1 MSSERSITRRS
12 ALLSGALVAAGCSV
26 AAAGVAHADELA
38 GGTEANQLVSADV
51 LDFLYIDNAEMNAGE
66 TQNVAVAL
74 EGYSGFESATLT
86 VFNSEAEDEISCE
99 VSASSDSSLLF
110 SFTPGY
116 AGTYEVTRLVF
127 VASGVTYDVDFSD
140 CDASYR
146 SFVVSYAVS
155 TMSLDAEGASEEGPT
170 LQVYSGDASGEA
182 VESSSIEEGVAAA
195 LSSSVASRSRS
206 ADDGTLVIAL
216 DPGHVGVSSG
226 AVGVNGAQEAACT
239 WKIAQYCKA
248 ALDFYENVKV
258 VYTVTQGEHLSSS
271 TELEDRVQRAVD
283 QGADVLVSL
292 HLNSTGYG
300 SAKGAEVYVP
310 YNGSYNNETH
320 AVGEVLGQKIV
331 AELEKLGL
339 YNRGVKIRK
348 IDGHDG
354 SYDYP
359 DGSIGDYYGIIRHAR
374 KQNLPAIIVEH
385 AFIDNASDYANYLN
399 SDAKLR
405 KLGEADAQGIANYY
419 KLSMAPG
426 TMLRLY
432 NPNSGEHLYTQSSNE
447 YATLGSIGWVQEGRA
462 WVAPTSSSTPVY
474 RLYNPNTGDHHYTL
488 SKNEYKTLGSIGWKQ
503 EGLAWYS
510 DDAKSVP
517 IYRLFNPNVVVGT
530 HHYTLSENEYN
541 SLGKIG
547 WVKEGVAWY
556 GAAMS

>member
-1 MSSERSITRRS
+1 MPSKRSLTRRNV
-12 ALLSGALVAAGCSV
+12 LLSGALVAAGCTA
-26 AAAGVAHADELA
+26 AAAGAAYADELGDVA
-38 GGTEANQLVSADV
+38 AEQLVSADV
-51 LDFLYIDNAEMNAGE
+51 LDFLYIDNAEMDAGG

-74 EGYSGFESATLT
+74 KGYSGFESATLT
-86 VFNSEAEDEISCE
+86 VSNAEAGDEISCAE
-99 VSASSDSSLLF
+99 SASSDSSLLF
-110 SFTPGY
+110 SFVPSC
-116 AGTYEVTRLVF
+116 AGTYEVASLTF
-127 VASGVTYDVDFSD
+127 VSGGASYDVDFSD

-155 TMSLDAEGASEEGPT
+155 TMSLEDEGASEEGPT
-170 LQVYSGDASGEA
+170 LQVYSGDETGET
-182 VESSSIEEGVAAA
+182 VESTSIEEGVATA
-195 LSSSVASRSRS
+195 LSSAVVGRSRS

-226 AVGVNGAQEAACT
+226 AVGVNGSQEAACT

-248 ALDFYENVKV
+248 ALDVYEDVKV
-258 VYTVTQGEHLSSS
+258 VYTVTQSEHLSSS
-271 TELEDRVQRAVD
+271 TELEDRVRRAID

-292 HLNSTGYG
+292 HLNSTGFGGAY
-300 SAKGAEVYVP
+300 GAEVYVP
-310 YNGSYNNETH
+310 YDGSYNNETH
-320 AVGEVLGQKIV
+320 AVGEALGQKIV
-331 AELEKLGL
+331 KELEKLGL

-348 IDGHDG
+348 IDGHDED
-354 SYDYP
+354 YDYP
-359 DGSIGDYYGIIRHAR
+359 DGSLGDYYGIIRHAR
-374 KQNLPAIIVEH
+374 EHNLPAIIVEH
-385 AFIDNASDYANYLN
+385 AFIDNASDYVNYLN

-432 NPNSGEHLYTQSSNE
+432 NPNSGEHLYTQSVNE

-488 SKNEYKTLGSIGWKQ
+488 SENEYKTLGSIGWRQ

-530 HHYTLSENEYN
+530 HHYTLSKNEYN
-541 SLGKIG
+541 SLGAIG

-556 GAAMS
+556 GAALN